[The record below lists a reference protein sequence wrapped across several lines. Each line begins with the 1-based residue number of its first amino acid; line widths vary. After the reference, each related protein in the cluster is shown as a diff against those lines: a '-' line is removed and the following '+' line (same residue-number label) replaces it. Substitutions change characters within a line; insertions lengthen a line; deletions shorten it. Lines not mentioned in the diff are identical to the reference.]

1 MKIDETY
8 FSGAQTDDTFEE
20 TSNQSENRELRYS
33 LTIGLSDNSR
43 DPYTDK
49 LEQIIMASK
58 NVTDCTVSG
67 ITNFISSLSKF
78 VISFELSQTSVYSLL
93 EVIYTVYSF
102 ICKKLLPKKI

>member
-20 TSNQSENRELRYS
+20 TEHQSENRELRYS

-49 LEQIIMASK
+49 LNQ
-58 NVTDCTVSG
+58 
-67 ITNFISSLSKF
+67 L
-78 VISFELSQTSVYSLL
+78 
-93 EVIYTVYSF
+93 
-102 ICKKLLPKKI
+102 